1 MTAAHEFFHAVQF
14 HYDIG
19 EDIWFMEGTA
29 TWIEDEAYDD
39 VNDSLRYLPSGPMGQ
54 PLVPLDRNTGFRI
67 YGTWIFWRS
76 WPSTSA
82 GRSPRTGSFARRG
95 TVPTGRRAAP
105 TATRPRRPRRRSPR
119 GP

>member
-39 VNDSLRYLPSGPMGQ
+39 VNDSLRYLLSSPMGQ
-54 PLVPLDRNTGFRI
+54 PTIPLDRNTGFRI
-67 YGTWIFWRS
+67 YGTWIFWRFLAEYFGGAIPANGIVRAA
-76 WPSTSA
+76 WNRA
-82 GRSPRTGSFARRG
+82 DGSPG
-95 TVPTGRRAAP
+95 AP